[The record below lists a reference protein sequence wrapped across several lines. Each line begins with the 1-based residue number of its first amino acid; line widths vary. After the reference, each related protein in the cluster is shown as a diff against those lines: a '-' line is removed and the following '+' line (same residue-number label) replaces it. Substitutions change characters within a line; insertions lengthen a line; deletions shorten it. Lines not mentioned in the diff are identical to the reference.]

1 LKTISP
7 SKALGKLKN
16 EHDNNKI
23 QGWENARP
31 RIMRGGLAR

>member
-1 LKTISP
+1 MKS
-7 SKALGKLKN
+7 SRKLKN

-31 RIMRGGLAR
+31 RIMRGGLTR